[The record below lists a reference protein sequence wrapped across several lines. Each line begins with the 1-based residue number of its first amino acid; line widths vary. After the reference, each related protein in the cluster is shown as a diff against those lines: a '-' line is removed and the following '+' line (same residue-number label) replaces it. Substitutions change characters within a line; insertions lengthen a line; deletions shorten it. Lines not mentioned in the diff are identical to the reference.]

1 MELFDNL
8 ASVGITV
15 RLMQIAITSAFFLAA
30 AGGLIYLVGKFW
42 KMIVT
47 GLAIVFCMV
56 VFAMP
61 NKEPVVQTKE
71 VKPQDYKI
79 EPMPLQP
86 PVIEVKPDSDETKEQ
101 ADERMFLEDC
111 KLHSGYTADKCNSL
125 WSENKAEIEK
135 SAWRYKH
142 DKSYMRKVKYASR

>member
-8 ASVGITV
+8 ASVGLSGKILQFIILAGV
-15 RLMQIAITSAFFLAA
+15 AVFLLGLYWRFVVIG
-30 AGGLIYLVGKFW
+30 AGIL
-42 KMIVT
+42 
-47 GLAIVFCMV
+47 FCV
-56 VFAMP
+56 VVLAMP
-61 NKEPVVQTKE
+61 SKKEPVIDPVVE
-71 VKPQDYKI
+71 SKPAPQEYKI

-86 PVIEVKPDSDETKEQ
+86 PVVEVKPEVKPDANETKEQ

-142 DKSYMRKVKYASR
+142 DKSYMRKVKYAS